1 MKQSLLITIL
11 TLFCSYL
18 YAQQSKLG
26 HEMYSFVSNKMEEK
40 LFLHIDKET
49 CQPGDTIWFRGFL
62 TEANQ
67 NKPVDYSRYIYV
79 EIFDRQDSVYIREK
93 IERSGEDS
101 LFLGCITIPE
111 NLQQG
116 EYFLR
121 SYTYYMQNQEE
132 TFYDTKRIRVINPFD
147 HRVTVNATSIP
158 KRDGERELQLTFTN
172 AKGTIYENLEFLYRI
187 PGETQFGEFEVSNT
201 GYSGKANI
209 TIKDSLSDHILIK
222 SSTNSI
228 VDLEQYIPIPHSK
241 RDFHIHFMPEGGKL
255 IANSKQRIGVKCIG
269 RDGLGLPVAGTIID
283 ENGRI
288 ITEFNTNDLGMG
300 SFEIESQEGKLY
312 SAITKSTDG
321 RIKRFQLP
329 TPSTGY
335 AIRVERGD
343 ENIKYTILHSKN
355 ESLRNKEL
363 LVISRG
369 ILLLQID
376 LNQSPQAVLSLN
388 DTPEGILNFRLV
400 DKQMNTY
407 SERLIYN
414 HKNNRPKLNLITPY
428 ELTGEHESETVTI
441 NLENVGDI
449 VSGNFSISITNNR
462 LNKSSVDNCGID
474 SYLLLKSDLKGHI
487 ENPNFYFPNDT
498 CVRID
503 DLDNLMLTQGWREFN
518 IPSNNSY
525 YMEREQF
532 ISGSVENF
540 IGKSSAHASITME
553 GSNGI
558 VKHTVCDENGKFII
572 DDIFFREGTQFTI
585 KAQSKRGRKN
595 QRLTIDNQ
603 EFRKLELIIPEASF
617 MRNND
622 YDFYKMYSK
631 TYIYTE
637 QGIQIN
643 TLGEVSIRK
652 TPKQIEYDL
661 MVDSIEKRNRNLFHL
676 GITDIKSYGSFGV
689 FETPWEEGILI
700 NNSNY
705 KYSNEK
711 HQYNGYQMYPTG
723 SMMETYSYYQLLLK
737 KYSPQNYIESNMKAT
752 RPHYNFK
759 AYGFELPKLLGVK
772 YDFMSTSTANIRGVG
787 IFDYFIPHYEIE
799 FNTQT
804 ITPLAPQ
811 LSEHTTFYQ
820 PHYNVD
826 KDLMNIVD
834 EKITRYWNPNVKL
847 SSDSQ
852 LNITFPRA
860 KLDDTY
866 TITVNGI
873 TNNGTPI
880 HLQGYIE

>member
-1 MKQSLLITIL
+1 
-11 TLFCSYL
+11 
-18 YAQQSKLG
+18 
-26 HEMYSFVSNKMEEK
+26 MEEK

-62 TEANQ
+62 TDANQ

-241 RDFHIHFMPEGGKL
+241 RDFHINFMPEGGKL
-255 IANSKQRIGVKCIG
+255 IANAKQRIGVKSIG
-269 RDGLGLPVAGTIID
+269 RDGLGLPVSGTIVD
-283 ENGRI
+283 ENGKTI
-288 ITEFNTNDLGMG
+288 AEFHTNNLGMG

-525 YMEREQF
+525 YMERGQF

-585 KAQSKRGRKN
+585 KAQSKRGRNN

-787 IFDYFIPHYEIE
+787 IFDYFIPYYEIE

-873 TNNGTPI
+873 TDNGTPI

>member
-26 HEMYSFVSNKMEEK
+26 QEMYDFVSSKMEEK

-79 EIFDRQDSVYIREK
+79 EIFDRQDSIYIREK

-101 LFLGCITIPE
+101 LFLGCIAIPE

-147 HRVTVNATSIP
+147 HRVTINATSIP

-201 GYSGKANI
+201 GYSGRANI

-222 SSTNSI
+222 SSTSSI

-241 RDFHIHFMPEGGKL
+241 RDFHIDFMPEGGKL
-255 IANSKQRIGVKCIG
+255 IANTKQRIGVKSIG
-269 RDGLGLPVAGTIID
+269 RDGLGLPVSGTIVD
-283 ENGRI
+283 ENGKTI
-288 ITEFNTNDLGMG
+288 AEFHTNDLGMG

-312 SAITKSTDG
+312 SAITKSSDG
-321 RIKRFQLP
+321 RIKRLQLP

-376 LNQSPQAVLSLN
+376 LNQSPQAVLSLKN
-388 DTPEGILNFRLV
+388 SPEGILNFRLV

-407 SERLIYN
+407 SERLIFN
-414 HKNNRPKLNLITPY
+414 HKENRPKLNLITPY
-428 ELTGEHESETVTI
+428 ELTGEHESETVTL

-462 LNKSSVDNCGID
+462 LNKSSEDNCGID

-525 YMEREQF
+525 YMERGQF
-532 ISGSVENF
+532 ISGRTKNF
-540 IGKSSAHASITME
+540 IGKQYANAKIEIE
-553 GSNGI
+553 GSHGYKYATYTNNEGEFLI
-558 VKHTVCDENGKFII
+558 ENIT
-572 DDIFFREGTQFTI
+572 FREGTKFRA
-585 KAQSKRGRKN
+585 KAYNKRGGSN
-595 QRLTIDNQ
+595 ITLEIDNQ
-603 EFRKLELIIPEASF
+603 TFKKLITTIPEASF
-617 MRNND
+617 IRNND
-622 YDFYKMYSK
+622 YEFYKMYSK
-631 TYIYTE
+631 AYIYTE

-643 TLGEVSIRK
+643 TLGEVSVRK
-652 TPKQIEYDL
+652 TPKEIEYNL
-661 MVDSIEKRNRNLFHL
+661 MVDSIETRNRNLFHL
-676 GITDIKSYGSFGV
+676 GITNIKNYGTHGSFA
-689 FETPWEEGILI
+689 TPWGEGIGSSA
-700 NNSNY
+700 NR
-705 KYSNEK
+705 
-711 HQYNGYQMYPTG
+711 QFNGYQMYTPG
-723 SMMETYSYYQLLLK
+723 SMMDTYSYYQRILRN
-737 KYSPQNYIESNMKAT
+737 YSSENYKMNNMKAT
-752 RPHYNFK
+752 LSHHRVIGYGIEKPQLMAIK
-759 AYGFELPKLLGVK
+759 YGFMNTGGSTGIGIYDYYLPH
-772 YDFMSTSTANIRGVG
+772 I
-787 IFDYFIPHYEIE
+787 EIH
-799 FNTQT
+799 FNTQEF
-804 ITPLAPQ
+804 IPLAPQ
-811 LSEHTTFYQ
+811 LSEYTTFYQ

-826 KDLMNIVD
+826 KELMNIVD
-834 EKITRYWNPNVKL
+834 EKITRYWDPNVKL

-852 LNITFPRA
+852 INIIFPRA

-873 TNNGTPI
+873 TDNGTPI

>member
-1 MKQSLLITIL
+1 MKKILHILILIQI
-11 TLFCSYL
+11 SYFA
-18 YAQQSKLG
+18 YAQQSKLAQ
-26 HEMYSFVSNKMEEK
+26 EMYSFVSSKMEEK

-62 TEANQ
+62 TDANQ
-67 NKPVDYSRYIYV
+67 NKPADYSSYIYV

-101 LFLGCITIPE
+101 LFLGCIAIPE

-147 HRVTVNATSIP
+147 HRVVINAISIS
-158 KRDGERELQLTFTN
+158 KRGGERELQLTFTN

-228 VDLEQYIPIPHSK
+228 VDMEQYIPIPHSK

-269 RDGLGLPVAGTIID
+269 RDGLGLPVSGTIID

-300 SFEIESQEGKLY
+300 SFEIESYEGRIY
-312 SAITKSTDG
+312 TAIAQSNDG
-321 RIKRFQLP
+321 RVKRFQIP

-335 AIRVERGD
+335 AIRVERD
-343 ENIKYTILHSKN
+343 DKNIKYSILHSKN

-414 HKNNRPKLNLITPY
+414 HKNNRPKLSLITPY
-428 ELTGEHESETVTI
+428 ELTGEHESETVTL
-441 NLENVGDI
+441 NLENAGDI

-462 LNKSSVDNCGID
+462 LNKSNMDNCGID

-487 ENPNFYFPNDT
+487 ETPDFYFPKDS
-498 CVRID
+498 CIRVK
-503 DLDNLMLTQGWREFN
+503 DLDNLMLTQGWRQFDSP
-518 IPSNNSY
+518 INNTY
-525 YMEREQF
+525 YMERGQF

-585 KAQSKRGRKN
+585 KAQSKRGGTN
-595 QRLTIDNQ
+595 QKLTIDNQ
-603 EFRKLELIIPEASF
+603 EFRKLKLTIPEASF
-617 MRNND
+617 IRNND
-622 YDFYKMYSK
+622 NIFFKSHTID
-631 TYIYTE
+631 YIYTE
-637 QGIQIN
+637 QGIRIN
-643 TLGEVSIRK
+643 TLGEVSVRK
-652 TPKQIEYDL
+652 TPKQINYELISRAID
-661 MVDSIEKRNRNLFHL
+661 VRNRQLFHM
-676 GITDIKSYGSFGV
+676 GITDIKTYGSFGK
-689 FETPWEEGILI
+689 FQTPWGESIENIEH
-700 NNSNY
+700 
-705 KYSNEK
+705 NESIESSANR
-711 HQYNGYQMYPTG
+711 QFNGYRIYTSG
-723 SMMETYSYYQLLLK
+723 SMMNTYSYYQRILRN
-737 KYSPQNYIESNMKAT
+737 YSPENYRSNNMKAT
-752 RPHYNFK
+752 RAHYNFK
-759 AYGFELPKLLGVK
+759 TYGFEPPKLLGVK
-772 YDFMSTSTANIRGVG
+772 YDYIGGAYRTTG
-787 IFDYFIPHYEIE
+787 IYDYYLPHYEIE

-811 LSEHTTFYQ
+811 LSEYTTFYQ

-834 EKITRYWNPNVKL
+834 EKITRYWNPNAKL

-873 TNNGTPI
+873 TDNGTPLYI
-880 HLQGYIE
+880 QQYIE